1 MRPSTRSSRRTPVAS
16 RSARSP
22 SAAPQRRPSS
32 ARLAPASDETGT
44 HVHGR
49 RQAAGPI
56 NAKTVAALVVVV
68 LGIAAIA
75 SYPAIMRSVYL
86 GRLDKATGA
95 EATAAAKTYVDFVHR
110 SVAHVRNAVRDNR
123 GPVEAQIWMAREAGS
138 YAALVDILERTH
150 PEPTPEQRAEALK
163 AAEEIFDRERD
174 GRERHPRSLEAWAK
188 TAKERDVA
196 IAAIALVAKINND
209 SAPETLC
216 AVAGEPGQDPLR
228 VAAALDGLAAIANP
242 DNIGMPLGLL
252 TGNASD
258 AVMAHDALRG
268 RIVASVGADHLE
280 RLLGLLGNPIPGI
293 RALALEAMGTI
304 SLPDGPEMTKR
315 RQELG
320 EKVAAKLTRD
330 TPPVELAA
338 ALKAAKGLRLTGA
351 RDAVLA
357 LVPIRAQ
364 VPLPGIDDRFY
375 SDTLGGAF
383 IFARPDQARV
393 ASEDLIGKLTA
404 LLDDAGS
411 RIIAA
416 DALAMINDPAFL
428 ALRPAL
434 DKLAALGENPAC
446 FTALTALVGKTLNR
460 ADVVKS
466 NGRDLDR
473 WQRFLAEDRPR
484 YTRVAEIHAWYVQN
498 KQFQLISDGKKKLT
512 ENREYLDKA
521 RDDLQAMLDDPK
533 FVPPLGMTLDQV
545 KTALQDVNELGIS
558 VRKAWSGAMS
568 H

>member
-1 MRPSTRSSRRTPVAS
+1 MV
-16 RSARSP
+16 
-22 SAAPQRRPSS
+22 
-32 ARLAPASDETGT
+32 G
-44 HVHGR
+44 H
-49 RQAAGPI
+49 RQAPGPI
-56 NAKTVAALVVVV
+56 NAKTVTALVV
-68 LGIAAIA
+68 IALAIGAIA

-86 GRLDKATGA
+86 GRLDQATGA
-95 EATAAAKTYVDFVHR
+95 DVTAAAKTYVDFVHG

-123 GPVEAQIWMAREAGS
+123 GPIDAQIWMAREAGS

-150 PEPTPEQRAEALK
+150 PEPSPEQRAAALEA
-163 AAEEIFDRERD
+163 AVVVFDRERD
-174 GRERHPRSLEAWAK
+174 GRERHPRSLDAWAK

-196 IAAIALVAKINND
+196 IAAVKLVAKINDD

-228 VAAALDGLAAIANP
+228 VAAALDSLATIANP

-280 RLLGLLGNPIPGI
+280 RLLALLGNPIPGI

-304 SLPDGPEMTKR
+304 SLPDGPEISKR

-375 SDTLGGAF
+375 SEILGGAF

-411 RIIAA
+411 RVIAA
-416 DALAMINDPAFL
+416 DALAMISDPAFL

-446 FTALTALVGKTLNR
+446 FTALTTLVGKTLNR
-460 ADVVKS
+460 ADVVKA

-533 FVPPLGMTLDQV
+533 FVPPLGMSLDQV